1 MRIKHKYGTKER
13 LFELMGESYELNAVD
28 NQEYY
33 LNKYFNDL
41 ITNNVNITNQD
52 IKKIP
57 NKEDSYL
64 ITIECTD
71 NEIKLM
77 FTFFCKIDEF
87 NLDNVD
93 LIKDCFLYSLTVFGS
108 NNSTFNKEYLVD
120 FNKKNK
126 EKIVDYITNLVELCK
141 DDDISENNIINEL
154 GKKIDEMENLTAND
168 YVKHLYSR
176 LSVKEKEFYIE
187 RAEDLVDIRLVGRGV
202 NPFDMKN
209 DKEYRNSIKNVAI
222 ALYKRN
228 IEDLNETNSYPK
240 EIGHKF
246 KVKKQYKLDKKRRK
260 SVTTLHEDDDS
271 ELNKLN

>member
-64 ITIECTD
+64 ITVECTD

-87 NLDNVD
+87 NLDNVN

-108 NNSTFNKEYLVD
+108 NNPTFNKEYLVD

-126 EKIVDYITNLVELCK
+126 EKILDYLTNLVELCK
-141 DDDISENNIINEL
+141 DDDISENNVINEL

-228 IEDLNETNSYPK
+228 VEDLNETNSYPK

>member
-57 NKEDSYL
+57 NKENSYL

-77 FTFFCKIDEF
+77 FTFFCRIDEF

-108 NNSTFNKEYLVD
+108 NNPTFNKEYLVD

-126 EKIVDYITNLVELCK
+126 EIIVNYLTNLVELSN
-141 DDDISENNIINEL
+141 DYDISENNIINEL

-168 YVKHLYSR
+168 YVKHSYSR

-187 RAEDLVDIRLVGRGV
+187 RAQDLVDIRLVGRGV
-202 NPFDMKN
+202 NPFDMKK
-209 DKEYRNSIKNVAI
+209 DKEYRDSIKNVAI

-228 IEDLNETNSYPK
+228 VEDLNETNNYPK

-246 KVKKQYKLDKKRRK
+246 KIKKQYKLDKKRRK
-260 SVTTLHEDDDS
+260 SVTTLHEDGDS

>member
-57 NKEDSYL
+57 NKENSYL

-77 FTFFCKIDEF
+77 FTFFCRIDEF

-126 EKIVDYITNLVELCK
+126 EKIVDYLTNLVELCK

-202 NPFDMKN
+202 NPFDMKK
-209 DKEYRNSIKNVAI
+209 DKEYRDSIKNVAI

-228 IEDLNETNSYPK
+228 VEDLNETNNYPK

-246 KVKKQYKLDKKRRK
+246 KIKKQYKLDKKRRK
-260 SVTTLHEDDDS
+260 SVTTLHEDGDS